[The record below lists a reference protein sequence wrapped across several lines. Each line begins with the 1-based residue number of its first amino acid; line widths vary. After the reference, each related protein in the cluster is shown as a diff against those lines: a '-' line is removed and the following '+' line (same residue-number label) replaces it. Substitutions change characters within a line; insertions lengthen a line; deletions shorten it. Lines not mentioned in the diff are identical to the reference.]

1 MQLRAELV
9 KGEMPERFVIVDRQ
23 TPMFLPPDL
32 REWVAEND
40 LVRLILEAVEQTDL
54 SVAVTNVRGSGSLQ
68 YPPGMMLALLIYCYA
83 RGWFSSRQIE
93 QASFENVAARYLCAN
108 THPDHDTIAKFRRE
122 NRALFES
129 CFCTVLSLAR
139 ELGLVRLG
147 AVAIDGTRLAAN
159 ASGQKFRTHDQ
170 LEQER
175 QAVERL
181 VQELLARAEAAD
193 QLDEDG
199 GGTQLPPEL
208 ADAES
213 RRQKIKEAMARIK
226 EREREQKAK
235 ETKRGRK
242 SDAKEI
248 KVNLSD
254 LDAARLPRQGKQT
267 VIGYNAQVAV
277 EVEGAGLIVGAT
289 VSNQTNDHELLGPVL
304 EQIPPRVGQPQ
315 EVIADSGYENG
326 QAVAELENQ
335 NPIKIYYPPRRIHN
349 RSSSAAT
356 RLSKRDKLRAQVRCL
371 MQQRIDSE
379 RGQQLLQLRKIW
391 AEGCFATI
399 RGVLGFQRFRLR
411 GLFKVQTEWL
421 LVCLGFNLRKLARA

>member
-1 MQLRAELV
+1 
-9 KGEMPERFVIVDRQ
+9 MPERFVVVDRQ

-32 REWVAEND
+32 GEWVAEND
-40 LVRLILEAVEQTDL
+40 LVRLILETVEQTDL
-54 SVAVTNVRGSGSLQ
+54 RVAVTNVRGSGSLQ

-93 QASFENVAARYLCAN
+93 QASYENVAARYLCAN

-159 ASGQKFRTHDQ
+159 ASGQRFRTRDQ

-193 QLDEDG
+193 QVDEDG
-199 GGTQLPPEL
+199 AGTQLPPEL
-208 ADAES
+208 ADAET

-226 EREREQKAK
+226 EREQEQKEK
-235 ETKRGRK
+235 EVKRGRK

-254 LDAARLPRQGKQT
+254 LDAARLPRQGKPT

-315 EVIADSGYENG
+315 EVIADSGFENG

-335 NPIKIYYPPRRIHN
+335 SLIKIYYPPRRIHN
-349 RSSSAAT
+349 RGASAAT

>member
-1 MQLRAELV
+1 
-9 KGEMPERFVIVDRQ
+9 
-23 TPMFLPPDL
+23 
-32 REWVAEND
+32 
-40 LVRLILEAVEQTDL
+40 
-54 SVAVTNVRGSGSLQ
+54 
-68 YPPGMMLALLIYCYA
+68 
-83 RGWFSSRQIE
+83 
-93 QASFENVAARYLCAN
+93 VAARYLCAN

-129 CFCTVLSLAR
+129 CFCTVLNLAR

-159 ASGQKFRTHDQ
+159 ASGQKFRTRDQ

-193 QLDEDG
+193 QVDEDG
-199 GGTQLPPEL
+199 AGTQLPPEL
-208 ADAES
+208 ADAET
-213 RRQKIKEAMARIK
+213 RRQKIKEAMAGIK
-226 EREREQKAK
+226 ERQREQKEK
-235 ETKRGRK
+235 EAKRGRK

-254 LDAARLPRQGKQT
+254 LDAARLPPQGKQT
-267 VIGYNAQVAV
+267 VIGYNAQMAV

-304 EQIPPRVGQPQ
+304 EQIPPRIGQPQ

-326 QAVAELENQ
+326 QAVVELENQ
-335 NPIKIYYPPRRIHN
+335 SLIKIYYPPRRIHN
-349 RSSSAAT
+349 RSASAAT

-391 AEGCFATI
+391 PKVALPPLEGC
-399 RGVLGFQRFRLR
+399 
-411 GLFKVQTEWL
+411 
-421 LVCLGFNLRKLARA
+421 

>member
-1 MQLRAELV
+1 
-9 KGEMPERFVIVDRQ
+9 MPERFVVVDRQ

-93 QASFENVAARYLCAN
+93 QASYENVAARYLCAN

-159 ASGQKFRTHDQ
+159 ANGQKFRTRDQ

-193 QLDEDG
+193 QVDEDG
-199 GGTQLPPEL
+199 AGTQLPPEL
-208 ADAES
+208 VDAET

-226 EREREQKAK
+226 ER
-235 ETKRGRK
+235 
-242 SDAKEI
+242 D
-248 KVNLSD
+248 
-254 LDAARLPRQGKQT
+254 
-267 VIGYNAQVAV
+267 
-277 EVEGAGLIVGAT
+277 
-289 VSNQTNDHELLGPVL
+289 
-304 EQIPPRVGQPQ
+304 RV
-315 EVIADSGYENG
+315 
-326 QAVAELENQ
+326 
-335 NPIKIYYPPRRIHN
+335 
-349 RSSSAAT
+349 
-356 RLSKRDKLRAQVRCL
+356 
-371 MQQRIDSE
+371 
-379 RGQQLLQLRKIW
+379 
-391 AEGCFATI
+391 
-399 RGVLGFQRFRLR
+399 
-411 GLFKVQTEWL
+411 
-421 LVCLGFNLRKLARA
+421 